1 MNFYN
6 PYTGSKKKRNIRRA
20 IMVIIS
26 ALVITG
32 ATVIFGNHL
41 KDKAES
47 SAENTYMGIGRDDI
61 YAETESQV
69 IIPPSKGG
77 SGASESVKG
86 FCVPLGIITSEEDR
100 EAGLDRFYA
109 DRLKAAAEDNTGV
122 LIPLTGDDGYL
133 LYNSDRAREHS
144 RLPANPYLP
153 DMDALR
159 SAVDAAKAEG
169 LRVTA
174 YIVSGVSLEKDE
186 GEYDIAIAADSRIAA
201 DAAEVGFDEIIIASL
216 VKSPDDIT
224 GDASHVIL
232 RYLNQMTAAAG
243 NTDVGLSLP
252 PEVYLRATLSPQIE
266 LFISRSVFL
275 TMELTAEQST
285 ENYLN
290 YICENLAGTLSVYNM
305 RILLTPTDTNA
316 GESLCEKLK
325 AVEHENYLFTRVPDE
340 VKEEPEETTA
350 DETDD
355 AADQKED

>member
-6 PYTGSKKKRNIRRA
+6 PYTGSKKKRNIRRV
-20 IMVIIS
+20 IMVLVS

-41 KDKAES
+41 KNKAEKS
-47 SAENTYMGIGRDDI
+47 SENSYMGIGREDI

-77 SGASESVKG
+77 SGASKSVKG
-86 FCVPLGIITSEEDR
+86 FCVPLGIVTPEDNT
-100 EAGLDRFYA
+100 ESGLDRFYTE
-109 DRLKAAAEDNTGV
+109 RLNAAAENNTGV

-133 LYNSDRAREHS
+133 LYNSDRAREYS

-153 DMDALR
+153 DMKALKA
-159 SAVDAAKAEG
+159 AVDEAKAKG
-169 LRVTA
+169 LRTTA
-174 YIVSGVSLEKDE
+174 FIVSGVNIDE
-186 GEYDIAIAADSRIAA
+186 NEIRNDSAIAADTRIAA
-201 DAAEVGFDEIIIASL
+201 DAAEVGFDEIIIGSL
-216 VKSPDDIT
+216 VDVPEDIT

-252 PEVYLRATLSPQIE
+252 PEVYLKAALSPQIE

-285 ENYLN
+285 ENYLG

-305 RILLTPTDTNA
+305 RILLMPADTNVA
-316 GESLCEKLK
+316 ERLCEKLK
-325 AVEHENYLFTRVPDE
+325 AVEHENYLFTHVPDE
-340 VKEEPEETTA
+340 DQKIPDETEETVS
-350 DETDD
+350 DED
-355 AADQKED
+355 